1 MLRLGWSEAGEP
13 PCPRGAGHGT
23 EPPLPHRCG
32 ATGETLPLARSLF
45 QFPQELRDSPQPV
58 GARQQGDS
66 PVPHPAVTLEAL
78 TASPSSVQPSEQKGR
93 AEPSPRSFSSSQ
105 SADNSVLSRLF
116 NISYKAHTHTHS
128 PEFLLATSIRVFL
141 FLSSVCVSQGSE
153 HVAPEPGVVERG
165 SCPKL
170 GHPHG
175 FTSPRRAARRGQE
188 RPRGV
193 ALEQEGCLSQ
203 PYPGLD
209 AAGTA
214 EGLAST
220 PSKWLPA

>member
-13 PCPRGAGHGT
+13 PCPRGAEHGT
-23 EPPLPHRCG
+23 EPPLPLPHQCG

-78 TASPSSVQPSEQKGR
+78 TASPSSVQPSEHKGR
-93 AEPSPRSFSSSQ
+93 TEPSPRSFSSSQ

-116 NISYKAHTHTHS
+116 NISYKAHTHT
-128 PEFLLATSIRVFL
+128 
-141 FLSSVCVSQGSE
+141 Q
-153 HVAPEPGVVERG
+153 PGVSLSNFDLSFSIFKLRLCQPGIRARG
-165 SCPKL
+165 PGARSCGAWELPRAWASPWL
-170 GHPHG
+170 RLPSACCTEGSGAASWGG
-175 FTSPRRAARRGQE
+175 FGAGRLLVPA
-188 RPRGV
+188 
-193 ALEQEGCLSQ
+193 
-203 PYPGLD
+203 PGLD

-214 EGLAST
+214 EGLAS
-220 PSKWLPA
+220 KWLPA